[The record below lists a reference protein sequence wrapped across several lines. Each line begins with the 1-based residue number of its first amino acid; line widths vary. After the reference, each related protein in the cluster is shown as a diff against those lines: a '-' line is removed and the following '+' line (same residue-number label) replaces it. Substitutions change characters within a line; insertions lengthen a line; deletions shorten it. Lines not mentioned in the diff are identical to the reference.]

1 MVEQQEITEDVPAAS
16 PKAPTPKETSFDD
29 PDDYQYAPLPKS
41 GFSIR
46 GLLEWSFEKMR
57 PKSSIVQKKSPS
69 NNTIR
74 DPIKDNAMLQDVNF
88 ELSVKELEAKQFLR
102 KMGYIIPGSDKQ
114 NLTVPKGYEV
124 QNGLLL
130 QKKSLAE
137 KVRDQLKYP
146 QFKLAG
152 QLIPGV
158 ALAAFAIGAIMVYAE
173 LPSRPSLV
181 IGIILLCIA
190 GSMITG
196 NYR

>member
-1 MVEQQEITEDVPAAS
+1 MVEQQALAEDIPEAI
-16 PKAPTPKETSFDD
+16 PKAAIPKETSFDD

-57 PKSSIVQKKSPS
+57 PKSSIVQKPIT
-69 NNTIR
+69 NRN
-74 DPIKDNAMLQDVNF
+74 PIKNQTGIPEDFYTQGILVNDNRHF
-88 ELSVKELEAKQFLR
+88 E
-102 KMGYIIPGSDKQ
+102 IPE
-114 NLTVPKGYEV
+114 GYEI
-124 QNGLLL
+124 QNGLVL

-137 KVRDQLKYP
+137 KVRDQLKHP
-146 QFKLAG
+146 QLKLAG

-173 LPSRPSLV
+173 LPGRPSLV

-190 GSMITG
+190 GNVIVS